1 MEFVGENWSFHFD
14 VHRSCDDG
22 EDGEDMD
29 SISFSLFNNRSTLIS
44 ESDFEIFIINFN
56 DEIIE
61 DAETRGNVYLDR
73 LKSPDEE
80 NLEDISYR
88 VVINVFP
95 EIKDE

>member
-14 VHRSCDDG
+14 VIRSCCDG
-22 EDGEDMD
+22 ENMD
-29 SISFSLFNNRSTLIS
+29 SISFCLFNNWSTLIS
-44 ESDFEIFIINFN
+44 EADFEIFIINFN

-80 NLEDISYR
+80 KLEDISYR

-95 EIKDE
+95 EIEEE